1 LRLIDSGTCSAAFNM
16 AVDESL
22 FSSFDPSRDCPVLRL
37 YCWERPCVSLGYFQ
51 RANDAVK
58 KASCEEHG
66 VDIVRRI
73 TGGRAVLHDQEVT
86 YCVVAPTKTGPFG
99 GRLLECYRAI
109 AACLSAGCELLGV
122 PGDEIEVVTG
132 QDVRAGSA
140 SSACFMTASAYELLV
155 GGRKLIGSAQK
166 RRDEAL
172 VQHGSI
178 PLRVDIPL
186 TLSVMRVDEGSGSA
200 DVASA
205 AANAL
210 ADKRAT
216 MAKSA
221 TTSGEALRPA
231 CLEEVVGRD
240 LTFDEVKSAIGEG
253 FAKCLGT
260 TLERSNLTK
269 GERAL
274 ADTLSREK
282 YGNDSWNF
290 KR

>member
-1 LRLIDSGTCSAAFNM
+1 M

-22 FSSFDPSRDCPVLRL
+22 FSSFDASADGPVLRL

-58 KASCEEHG
+58 RVSCEEHG
-66 VDIVRRI
+66 VDVVRRI

-86 YCVVAPTKTGPFG
+86 YCVVAPVKTGPFA
-99 GRLLECYRAI
+99 GRLLECYQAI
-109 AACLSAGCELLGV
+109 AACLSSGCELLGV
-122 PGDEIEVVTG
+122 RSDEIEVVTG
-132 QDVRAGSA
+132 QDLRGGSA
-140 SSACFMTASAYELLV
+140 SAACFMMASAYEILV

-166 RRDEAL
+166 RGDEVF

-178 PLRVDIPL
+178 PLRIDMSL
-186 TLSVMRVDEGSGSA
+186 TLSVMRVDDGSGSA
-200 DVASA
+200 DIASS

-210 ADKRAT
+210 ADKQAT
-216 MAKSA
+216 MAKSG
-221 TTSGEALRPA
+221 TVGNDEAPGPA
-231 CLEEVVGRD
+231 CLEDVVGRG

-260 TLERSNLTK
+260 SVERSNLTE

-274 ADTLSREK
+274 ADTLSQEK

-290 KR
+290 RR